1 MIISS
6 ISGVDFKGA
15 TSTQNVSEGKDKN
28 ASAEKGKTSTKTKV
42 LVGSGLTALAAI
54 GIYLAT
60 RKKLPTISQSPKI
73 QDIVEEGVFW
83 GRPYKTIK
91 DGKTGNVKERIDYYS
106 NGKEQSHV
114 WCDGSSSD
122 PTKGVKKEIYYEENG
137 DIRSMEEFMSSGNT
151 SKYVKYV
158 SSESSQKYG
167 QKIFSGS
174 KYYPNG
180 QKRFEMTQPDFMDIG
195 VAKLYDMDGNVIK
208 ERTFVS
214 PFGKSRGYKLVED

>member
-15 TSTQNVSEGKDKN
+15 TSTQKVPEGKDKN

-54 GIYLAT
+54 GIYLTT
-60 RKKLPTISQSPKI
+60 RKKLPTTSQSSKI
-73 QDIVEEGVFW
+73 QDIVEERVIMGH
-83 GRPYKTIK
+83 PIKTIK

-106 NGKEQSHV
+106 NGKEQRHV

-122 PTKGVKKEIYYEENG
+122 PNKGVKKETYYEENG

-151 SKYVKYV
+151 SKYISYV

-167 QKIFSGS
+167 QKILSGS

-208 ERTFVS
+208 ERTFVT

>member
-15 TSTQNVSEGKDKN
+15 TSTQNVPEGKDKN

-54 GIYLAT
+54 GIYLTT
-60 RKKLPTISQSPKI
+60 RKKLPTTSQSSRI
-73 QDIVEEGVFW
+73 QDIVEERVIM
-83 GRPYKTIK
+83 GRPIKTIK
-91 DGKTGNVKERIDYYS
+91 DGKTGNVKEHIGYYS
-106 NGKEQSHV
+106 NGKEQCHV
-114 WCDGSSSD
+114 WYDGSSSD
-122 PTKGVKKEIYYEENG
+122 INKGVKKETYYEENG

-151 SKYVKYV
+151 SKYVQYV

-167 QKIFSGS
+167 QKILSGS

-180 QKRFEMTQPDFMDIG
+180 QKRFEMMQPDFMDIG

-214 PFGKSRGYKLVED
+214 PFGKSRGYKLVKD

>member
-1 MIISS
+1 MSISS

-15 TSTQNVSEGKDKN
+15 TSTQKVPEGKDKN

-54 GIYLAT
+54 GIYLTT
-60 RKKLPTISQSPKI
+60 RKKLPTTSQSSKI
-73 QDIVEEGVFW
+73 QDIVEERVIMGH
-83 GRPYKTIK
+83 PIKTIK

-106 NGKEQSHV
+106 NGKEQRHV

-122 PTKGVKKEIYYEENG
+122 PNKGVKKETYYEENG

-151 SKYVKYV
+151 SKYISYV

-167 QKIFSGS
+167 QKILSGS

-180 QKRFEMTQPDFMDIG
+180 QKRFEMSQPDFMDIG
-195 VAKLYDMDGNVIK
+195 VARLYDMDGNVIK